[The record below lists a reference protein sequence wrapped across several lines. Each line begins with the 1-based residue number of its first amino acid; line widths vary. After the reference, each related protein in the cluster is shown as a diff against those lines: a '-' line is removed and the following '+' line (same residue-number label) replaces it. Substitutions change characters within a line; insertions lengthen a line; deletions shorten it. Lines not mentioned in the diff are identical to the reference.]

1 MLATVGRS
9 DRHAHAFAQPVWRL
23 VRPHIDHIDL
33 EIRIQ
38 RVVVHHGERNILAM
52 LPRAFEAGEAHI
64 VFHVGFARNER
75 PERALWGVHWQHQH
89 LGGGFRPGANHD
101 VPFVEGQ
108 SDAHPEAFIR
118 LAVDLHVI
126 RDGGAD
132 TVAHHRV
139 RTPCAVEQHVEH
151 PLRVRREAGAA
162 DALEPFLQLVAGL
175 KIADAEIVAFV
186 AARVGA
192 VQHPAAVL
200 GDVHAADTEEIMA
213 LRLGVGV
220 EHHLFAVEWH
230 TGLHRRRIPIV
241 RAANRHPALHGILFA
256 LLGAGEVPVAIH
268 ARRHGHVGFLHMR
281 FEFLEQRFAQR
292 FERRHALFA
301 VAVLRRH
308 IVAHIL
314 RFLVAQPFVVI
325 DERIAVEG
333 ALLWH
338 PLRFRHRQSILVF
351 VVRVRRF
358 LHVHGVFHTP
368 KFTHARDYTGDPPKL
383 ASAVS
388 RRFARRA
395 GTAAWFS

>member
-1 MLATVGRS
+1 
-9 DRHAHAFAQPVWRL
+9 
-23 VRPHIDHIDL
+23 
-33 EIRIQ
+33 
-38 RVVVHHGERNILAM
+38 M

-118 LAVDLHVI
+118 LAVHLHVI
-126 RDGGAD
+126 GHGGTDA
-132 TVAHHRV
+132 VAHHRV
-139 RTPCAVEQHVEH
+139 WTPRVVQQHIEH

-192 VQHPAAVL
+192 VQHPTAVL
-200 GDVHAADTEEIMA
+200 GNVHAADAEEIVA
-213 LRLGVGV
+213 LRLGVRI

-230 TGLHRRRIPIV
+230 TGLHRRRTPIV

-292 FERRHALFA
+292 CERCHALFA

-368 KFTHARDYTGDPPKL
+368 KFTHARDYTDDPPKL
-383 ASAVS
+383 VSAVS